1 MAKLVIMTFN
11 PEMYVKPKVWF
22 PCETCQLKV
31 RDDFYQSSVLFY
43 QFSEDDKIII
53 RFKSQLKLIKEKKFI
68 VISVCKIIKPGHYTN
83 QKFIATW
90 SMTINNAET
99 IDCQHFYEVQEQ
111 IGQDDFPLMFV
122 PVWYLT
128 RNYGPDD
135 KYTINI
141 EVEKKPPGT
150 D

>member
-68 VISVCKIIKPGHYTN
+68 V
-83 QKFIATW
+83 
-90 SMTINNAET
+90 
-99 IDCQHFYEVQEQ
+99 QEQ

>member
-1 MAKLVIMTFN
+1 MAFN
-11 PEMYVKPKVWF
+11 TDMYVTTDVWF
-22 PCETCQLKV
+22 PFKIEEIEVQEE
-31 RDDFYQSSVLFY
+31 FYESRSSFY
-43 QFSEDDKIII
+43 EFSEDKNIII
-53 RFKSQLKLIKEKKFI
+53 SFKSELILIDEKKFI
-68 VISVCKIIKPGHYTN
+68 LIS
-83 QKFIATW
+83 
-90 SMTINNAET
+90 
-99 IDCQHFYEVQEQ
+99 VQEQ
-111 IGQDDFPLMFV
+111 IALDDFPLMFV

>member
-1 MAKLVIMTFN
+1 MAFN
-11 PEMYVKPKVWF
+11 TDMYVTTDVWF
-22 PCETCQLKV
+22 PFKIEEIEVQEE
-31 RDDFYQSSVLFY
+31 FYESRSSFY
-43 QFSEDDKIII
+43 EFSEDKNIII
-53 RFKSQLKLIKEKKFI
+53 SFKSELILIDEKKFI
-68 VISVCKIIKPGHYTN
+68 LISVCKIIPRGYHTN

-90 SMTINNAET
+90 NMTINNAET

-111 IGQDDFPLMFV
+111 IALDDFPLMFV